1 MLISY
6 LSARRA
12 RAHATR
18 RRLCW
23 KRGKVKSG
31 IFFWSV
37 RSGESRRSRGGSGES
52 GSETLKGW
60 RGEDLSAPSDEASDA
75 VSQEEG
81 ERKKNTGGRGGVLRF
96 HLSLSVYDMSRKGEH
111 IKCMTHESVCA
122 SVPHQ
127 RPAERVASTA
137 AGGMEGKKKKKA
149 ISCFTWCG
157 YPISYTKHVTKQ
169 MMPICFCSWWMFYP
183 PQRAFTNM

>member
-1 MLISY
+1 MKADGVGGALESQDEKPSKDGEERIS
-6 LSARRA
+6 
-12 RAHATR
+12 R
-18 RRLCW
+18 RRLTKSPTRLAR
-23 KRGKVKSG
+23 KRGKKKT
-31 IFFWSV
+31 W
-37 RSGESRRSRGGSGES
+37 
-52 GSETLKGW
+52 
-60 RGEDLSAPSDEASDA
+60 
-75 VSQEEG
+75 G
-81 ERKKNTGGRGGVLRF
+81 ERRVFHF

-111 IKCMTHESVCA
+111 IKCMTHESLCA

-137 AGGMEGKKKKKA
+137 AGGMEGGKKKA

-183 PQRAFTNM
+183 PRRAFTNM